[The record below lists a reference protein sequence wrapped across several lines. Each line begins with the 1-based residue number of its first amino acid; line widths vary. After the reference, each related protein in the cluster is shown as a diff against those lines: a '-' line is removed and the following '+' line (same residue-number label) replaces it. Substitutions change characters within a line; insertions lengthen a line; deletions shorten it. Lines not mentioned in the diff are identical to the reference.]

1 MSSGKRFHAGRYHR
15 LAPTSQVDET
25 LFDLHKPPNHSQAR
39 EERET
44 IQIISRDLIRT
55 IRVPRKDWTRES
67 TDLPSPEIKRII
79 SESKKSLKQEREA
92 FKQASEKEREANPE
106 TAEIRRKQLQAIEQ
120 SIEQNPALT
129 DLQLEAQM
137 REQLIVDQANELR
150 MEEEEEV
157 RKLNQL
163 ILGAQCQA
171 TWDDQIQEKK
181 VIRAEQSEEEKRLD
195 NMMEMERRKALEII
209 KKIDEL
215 RREQKIIG
223 HQQVYNQIQERM
235 EEKQNLIMMKEAEKD
250 QINKEHER
258 KMLEELQAQEQKRKE
273 QQLLQEEIKRVNAEV
288 LRAKEKQLE
297 EEKLADKRA
306 AEYLE
311 QKLKREEEYEAEQ
324 KRLKKEKEMDI
335 ARLKDMQEKERDIK
349 AEQDEKRARRNQEFA
364 DRQWRMKQRELAAK
378 KAREEANLKAARLEQ
393 IKNKEHNLS
402 MEQRREEAALERILK
417 SQQEAVAKEKELKER
432 QLQETLHHAETL
444 RHQIKLQELSA
455 LNMHREKFQEANR
468 LMEAERQRRL
478 RLTEVKEKKLKE
490 LKATG
495 IPEKYCSGLERKIRK
510 TVKDLDT
517 AKI

>member
-1 MSSGKRFHAGRYHR
+1 
-15 LAPTSQVDET
+15 
-25 LFDLHKPPNHSQAR
+25 
-39 EERET
+39 
-44 IQIISRDLIRT
+44 
-55 IRVPRKDWTRES
+55 
-67 TDLPSPEIKRII
+67 
-79 SESKKSLKQEREA
+79 
-92 FKQASEKEREANPE
+92 FKQASEKEREENPVM
-106 TAEIRRKQLQAIEQ
+106 ILLF
-120 SIEQNPALT
+120 SS
-129 DLQLEAQM
+129 LEAQM
-137 REQLIVDQANELR
+137 REQLIVDHANELR

-171 TWDDQIQEKK
+171 TWDNQIQEKK

-215 RREQKIIG
+215 RREQKI
-223 HQQVYNQIQERM
+223 
-235 EEKQNLIMMKEAEKD
+235 KQKSISLK
-250 QINKEHER
+250 
-258 KMLEELQAQEQKRKE
+258 LEEFDQTVHPKTPVSFQAQEQKRKE

-349 AEQDEKRARRNQEFA
+349 AEQDEKRARRNQEVA

-402 MEQRREEAALERILK
+402 MDCCRASFHR

-455 LNMHREKFQEANR
+455 LNMRREKFKEANR
-468 LMEAERQRRL
+468 LMEEERQRRL

-495 IPEKYCSGLERKIRK
+495 IPEKYCSGVAETPASIG
-510 TVKDLDT
+510 
-517 AKI
+517 